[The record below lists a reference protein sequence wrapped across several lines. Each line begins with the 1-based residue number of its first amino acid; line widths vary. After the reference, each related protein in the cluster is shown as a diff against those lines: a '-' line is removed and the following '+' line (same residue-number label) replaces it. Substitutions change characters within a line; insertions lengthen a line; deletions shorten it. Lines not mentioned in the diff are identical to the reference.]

1 MTTHSPGD
9 TDTDVVVVGAGPV
22 GLLLAGDLCARG
34 ARVVVVEQLTEPMTE
49 SRASTLHA
57 HTMAVLAER
66 GVLDRLGPL
75 PNGGPGHFGG
85 IRLDLTEAD
94 PDHRYAGQW
103 KCPQARLETV
113 LQERA
118 VELGARIVR
127 GRRLVELADR
137 GDRVLAGTVAAD
149 ARPGARPKVPSHA
162 SPGVRPKAPA
172 DGTVRELSGSY
183 LVGCD
188 GGRSTVRRLAGFEFV
203 GRDATREMLRADVA
217 GIDVPGRRF
226 ERLPTG
232 LATAHRW
239 PDGSTRVMVHVFG
252 SVPKVRTGEPGFDE
266 IVRAWAEVT
275 GEDIGHGRPLWL
287 NAFDDTV
294 RQATRY
300 RKGRVLLAGDAAHVQ
315 MPVGGQ
321 ALNLGLQDAAA
332 LGVHLAGQLHGPAGA
347 DTAAGRWAVGPRAAA
362 VPAAG
367 DASDR
372 YDLERRPVG
381 AATLTNIRAQSTLLL
396 GGHEVEPLRELF
408 ADLMRL
414 GAVRRRLARMIS
426 GLGSPPT
433 SDAPATRAPEQDTA
447 PSSPPTHSTTAT
459 TTSKDRTPLM
469 GKLAN
474 KTALVTG
481 SSRGIGRATAQRLA
495 AEGALVAVHYASN
508 KDAAQ
513 ESVEQIEKDGGR
525 AFAVRAELG
534 LPGDVHELFLG
545 LERGLKERTGS
556 TTLDIV
562 VNNAAVTTP
571 AGVQPED
578 VTSEEFDRLFA
589 VNAKAPFFIV
599 QRALAVLSD
608 GGRIINISSGLTR
621 CANPDQVAYSMTKG
635 AIEQITLHFARHL
648 APRGITVNSVAPGIT
663 DNGGPVFDIPEAVEQ
678 MAQLSAFKRVGEAV
692 DVADVVTFLATHEA
706 RWITGAFIDAS
717 GGTLLG

>member
-1 MTTHSPGD
+1 MPAQSPRGAP
-9 TDTDVVVVGAGPV
+9 DTDVLVVGAGPV
-22 GLLLAGDLCARG
+22 GLLLAGDLCAHG
-34 ARVVVVEQLTEPMTE
+34 ARVVVVEQLTVPMTE

-57 HTMAVLAER
+57 RTMEVLAER

-75 PNGGPGHFGG
+75 PDGGPGHFGG

-94 PDHRYAGQW
+94 PGHPYAGQW
-103 KCPQARLETV
+103 KCPQIRLEAV
-113 LQERA
+113 LHERA
-118 VELGARIVR
+118 VELGARVLR
-127 GRRLVELADR
+127 GRRLVGLTDR
-137 GDRVLAGTVAAD
+137 RDRVVVETVSSD
-149 ARPGARPKVPSHA
+149 AVAEK
-162 SPGVRPKAPA
+162 
-172 DGTVRELSGSY
+172 LSGSY
-183 LVGCD
+183 VVGCD
-188 GGRSTVRRLAGFEFV
+188 GGQSTVRRLAGFEFA

-217 GIDVPGRRF
+217 GIDIPGRRF
-226 ERLPTG
+226 ERLPAG
-232 LATAHRW
+232 LATSHRW

-252 SVPKVRTGEPGFDE
+252 AEPGTRTGEPAFE
-266 IVRAWAEVT
+266 EVVQAWAKVT
-275 GEDIGHGRPLWL
+275 GENIGHGRPLWL
-287 NAFDDTV
+287 NAFDNTV
-294 RQATRY
+294 RQTTRY
-300 RKGRVLLAGDAAHVQ
+300 RKGRVLLAGDAAHAQ

-332 LGVHLAGQLHGPAGA
+332 LGRRLAGQLHGPAAG
-347 DTAAGRWAVGPRAAA
+347 DTAAHGTWAIGPRAAGA
-362 VPAAG
+362 PPAG
-367 DASDR
+367 DVLDG
-372 YDLERRPVG
+372 YHLERHPAG
-381 AATLTNIRAQSTLLL
+381 AATLTNIQAQSTLLL

-408 ADLMRL
+408 TDLMRL
-414 GAVRRRLARMIS
+414 GSVRRRLARMIS
-426 GLGSPPT
+426 GLSSPAPPT
-433 SDAPATRAPEQDTA
+433 T
-447 PSSPPTHSTTAT
+447 STTAT
-459 TTSKDRTPLM
+459 NSTTTTTTSKNRNLAM

-508 KDAAQ
+508 GDAAQ
-513 ESVEQIEKDGGR
+513 EAVELIEKDGGR

-534 LPGDVHELFLG
+534 VPGDVHELFLG

-556 TTLDIV
+556 ATLDIV

-578 VTSEEFDRLFA
+578 VTPEEFDRLFA

-599 QRALAVLSD
+599 QRALPLLSD
-608 GGRIINISSGLTR
+608 GGRVINISSGLTR